1 VQYVPPVPLS
11 PDALLGPALAATVTR
26 RCQGLVKAARRC
38 PCYRA
43 LRRDA
48 AGGGWPAGISDPDF
62 APAPFVLQ
70 AAETD
75 RGERVNVQYHCRTSC
90 LTAASPQIFTQLS
103 LQSVWRRLHFIAINV
118 RLSYF
123 AAARLTGL

>member
-1 VQYVPPVPLS
+1 VPPVPLS
-11 PDALLGPALAATVTR
+11 PGALLGPALAATVTR
-26 RCQGLVKAARRC
+26 RRLCQGLVKAALRC

-43 LRRDA
+43 LQRDG
-48 AGGGWPAGISDPDF
+48 AGGAWPAGISDPDV
-62 APAPFVLQ
+62 APAPFVLRQ
-70 AAETD
+70 FVVSGLKFSITD
-75 RGERVNVQYHCRTSC
+75 VQRVSQPHRLRFS
-90 LTAASPQIFTQLS
+90 AQLS